1 MAEVN
6 DRFSGWCAGEVDERC
21 NKQSQGGGGELG
33 YSASEAIH
41 GMFEPRILALE
52 LRNTFLQQIYPDLM
66 ITSTPASFI
75 DVDLCWSA
83 SMVVIIKYVGRG
95 FLVALKI
102 DVDVETEGRVAWK
115 RSTKY
120 QGRSVLRLKEASVTL
135 RERS

>member
-1 MAEVN
+1 MIGSVVGVPVKWMN
-6 DRFSGWCAGEVDERC
+6 DAISNVRVEEGS
-21 NKQSQGGGGELG
+21 LG
-33 YSASEAIH
+33 IARAKRSTEC
-41 GMFEPRILALE
+41 
-52 LRNTFLQQIYPDLM
+52 LQQIYFDLM

-83 SMVVIIKYVGRG
+83 SIVVIIKYVGRG

-102 DVDVETEGRVAWK
+102 DVDVETVGRVAWK